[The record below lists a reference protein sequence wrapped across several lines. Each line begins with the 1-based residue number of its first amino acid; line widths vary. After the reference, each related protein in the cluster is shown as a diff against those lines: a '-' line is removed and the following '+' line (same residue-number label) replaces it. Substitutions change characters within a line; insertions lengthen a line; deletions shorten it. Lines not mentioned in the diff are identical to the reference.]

1 MFDLRYHVASL
12 AAVFLAL
19 VLGMVIGAALSDPEL
34 ADRTE
39 NQELRDEISRLN
51 RQIEAADS
59 RAEEGRAAEAFTE
72 ASYEAVMNDRLAGER
87 VLVVSVGAVDSRV
100 SEASDAVR
108 DAGGLLARMRALKL
122 PADGKPI
129 DAALDGRRALEGYL
143 GDEHLFDLGRDLGR
157 ELVDGGETPLLDA
170 LSPVLVQQRRDTDGR
185 AVDGVVVVRPAMP
198 QQGPLGRF
206 VQGLYEGLAG
216 AANAVGA
223 DVTNA
228 RPSAILAFD
237 QAGLATVDNLDTKP
251 GKLALAVLLATGR
264 TGNFGL
270 EGDRIL
276 PPVDPVEPPPASG

>member
-1 MFDLRYHVASL
+1 VFDLRYHVASL

-19 VLGMVIGAALSDPEL
+19 VLGMVIGAAISDPEL

-51 RQIEAADS
+51 RRIEAAES

-72 ASYEAVMNDRLAGER
+72 ASYEAVMNDRLAGTR
-87 VLVVSVGAVDSRV
+87 VLVVSVGPVDSRV
-100 SEASDAVR
+100 AEATEAVR
-108 DAGGLLARMRALKL
+108 DADGSLARMRALRV
-122 PADGKPI
+122 PADGEPI
-129 DAALDGRRALEGYL
+129 DGALDGRPALSGYL
-143 GDEHLFDLGRDLGR
+143 GDDHLFDLGRDLGR
-157 ELVDGGETPLLDA
+157 ELVEGGETPLLDA
-170 LSPVLVQQRRDTDGR
+170 LSPVLVQQRRDTDSR
-185 AVDGVVVVRPAMP
+185 SVDAVVVVRPAAP

-216 AANAVGA
+216 AATAVGA
-223 DVTNA
+223 EVTGSQ
-228 RPSAILAFD
+228 PSAILAFD
-237 QAGLATVDNLDTKP
+237 RAGLATVDNLDTKP

-276 PPVDPVEPPPASG
+276 PPVDPVEPPPAGG

>member
-51 RQIEAADS
+51 RRIEAADS
-59 RAEEGRAAEAFTE
+59 RAEQGRAAEAFTE
-72 ASYEAVMNDRLAGER
+72 AAYDAVMNDRLAGER
-87 VLVVSVGAVDSRV
+87 VLVVSVGAVDNRV

-108 DAGGLLARMRALKL
+108 DADGLLARMRALKL

-129 DAALDGRRALEGYL
+129 ASALDGRPALEGYL
-143 GDEHLFDLGRDLGR
+143 GDKHLFDLGRDLGR
-157 ELVDGGETPLLDA
+157 ELVDGGSETPLLDA

-223 DVTNA
+223 EVTA
-228 RPSAILAFD
+228 AQPSAILAFD
-237 QAGLATVDNLDTKP
+237 RAGLATVDNLDTKP

-264 TGNFGL
+264 AGNFGL
-270 EGDRIL
+270 EADRIL
-276 PPVDPVEPPPASG
+276 PPVDPVEPPASG